1 MVFRD
6 IPGVL
11 VKHDDLIIA
20 FKIRDEH
27 DKTLTK
33 IFDRARERNI
43 KFKKKITFK
52 VSEVEYIGHIIVKT
66 GTRPGPDKIEAIQEM
81 PTPKNKQ
88 ELQRFLGF
96 VNYVG
101 KFIPNLSQITLPLR
115 NLLGKNSHWS
125 WNHEHDAAIETI
137 KYIITTN
144 PTL

>member
-1 MVFRD
+1 M
-6 IPGVL
+6 
-11 VKHDDLIIA
+11 
-20 FKIRDEH
+20 
-27 DKTLTK
+27 
-33 IFDRARERNI
+33 
-43 KFKKKITFK
+43 
-52 VSEVEYIGHIIVKT
+52 
-66 GTRPGPDKIEAIQEM
+66 EAIQEM

-144 PTL
+144 PTLQFFDINKQAQIQVDASSHALGACLMQDNRPICYASQSLKPSEIQYAQIEKVLLAIAYGCEKFNLYI